1 MYLDDAG
8 SDSNA
13 GTLAKPFK
21 TLTKCYNTLGTN
33 GGAMVI
39 KSTFTQTGT
48 FKAPI
53 EHTGKIT
60 IMGYTNTS
68 SYSVAGHRYHLGGPT
83 EFTGI
88 TINQTA
94 ANFLISARYYNLTIS
109 HSVKK
114 TDSYICII
122 VAGGQGG
129 ADSKSMDYTPR
140 SSTVTVNGGNWSEIV
155 GGVRTSLNTPNGA
168 KSADA
173 FKNITTTINVGGTAS
188 LNRIAAFSRA
198 FTSSENLI
206 EGSECIINLNGGKVK
221 RWIAMS
227 DTTKTGKNGFADGL
241 TINIGAGFDFAG
253 SFKAVSGQ
261 VDNIKDDVFYGINGD
276 SVYTDDSYGKVGKT
290 KVVFADAIYE
300 AYKNSDPLRGV
311 TVECENVGNETTD
324 TTTTS
329 GDTTVTPGDT
339 TATPDETTSAP
350 KLSTE
355 RYISLTAEMTR
366 MTA

>member
-1 MYLDDAG
+1 
-8 SDSNA
+8 
-13 GTLAKPFK
+13 
-21 TLTKCYNTLGTN
+21 
-33 GGAMVI
+33 
-39 KSTFTQTGT
+39 
-48 FKAPI
+48 
-53 EHTGKIT
+53 
-60 IMGYTNTS
+60 
-68 SYSVAGHRYHLGGPT
+68 
-83 EFTGI
+83 
-88 TINQTA
+88 
-94 ANFLISARYYNLTIS
+94 
-109 HSVKK
+109 
-114 TDSYICII
+114 
-122 VAGGQGG
+122 
-129 ADSKSMDYTPR
+129 
-140 SSTVTVNGGNWSEIV
+140 
-155 GGVRTSLNTPNGA
+155 
-168 KSADA
+168 
-173 FKNITTTINVGGTAS
+173 
-188 LNRIAAFSRA
+188 
-198 FTSSENLI
+198 
-206 EGSECIINLNGGKVK
+206 
-221 RWIAMS
+221 MS

-339 TATPDETTSAP
+339 TVTPGDTTATPGDTTATPDETTSAP
-350 KLSTE
+350 KLPTE